1 LDIPFI
7 CWFRVFRVLCCVFSE
22 VFTLEEVDG
31 VGDSGSGYATMV
43 EVQTLLGAVLNVPQI
58 CLFQQ

>member
-7 CWFRVFRVLCCVFSE
+7 CWFRVFRVLCCVFAE

-43 EVQTLLGAVLNVPQI
+43 EV
-58 CLFQQ
+58 